1 MFIACKNETDNKF
14 SELSEAI
21 QNTEK
26 CVKLYKKIEYEKMFK
41 KEVSRYKN
49 NIIHY
54 LIKLK
59 QMDSSIDL
67 DRFISGV
74 IKSYE
79 IDKMETKTPDFV
91 GRKRYY

>member
-1 MFIACKNETDNKF
+1 MFTYT
-14 SELSEAI
+14 SSMI
-21 QNTEK
+21 QN
-26 CVKLYKKIEYEKMFK
+26 VM
-41 KEVSRYKN
+41 VKN
-49 NIIHY
+49 NIIHN

-67 DRFISGV
+67 ERFISGV

-91 GRKRYY
+91 GRKRY